1 MNTEDIKFIGGFV
14 EKNIDILC
22 CPKCNGD
29 VEFSKNVLKCKY
41 CNQMFSFE
49 NNIPLLFYQTEH
61 PEGKDVTEAI
71 KAFYEETPFPN
82 YDDFDDVGSLIDKS
96 KRGIFAKLLDEQ
108 IPFGTRIIECGCGTG
123 QLSSFLSVANRI
135 VIGTDICLNS
145 LKLAQDF
152 KEKNELERVFFV
164 QMNLFRPAFRKESF
178 DLVIST
184 GVLHHTSNPFLG
196 FKTIANLVKPGGYI
210 LIGLYHKYGR
220 VFTDIRRVI
229 FRMTNNR
236 LRFLDTRLNDTKLN
250 IAKKKAWFKDQYKNP
265 HESKHTIS
273 EILEWFKKTGF
284 SFIKSI
290 PKMKIGESFSE
301 NEKLFKRDDISGNAE
316 RFLKEFAMTF
326 SNAKDGGFFI
336 MIGKKNK

>member
-1 MNTEDIKFIGGFV
+1 MNTEDIKFIGRFI
-14 EKNIDILC
+14 EENMDILC

-29 VEFSKNVLKCKY
+29 MEFIKNVLKCKY

-49 NNIPLLFYQTEH
+49 NNVPLLFYPNEWT
-61 PEGKDVTEAI
+61 EGKDVTESI

-82 YDDFDDVGSLIDKS
+82 YDDFDNVGSLIDKS
-96 KRGIFAKLLDEQ
+96 KRGVFAKLLDEQ

-123 QLSSFLSVANRI
+123 QLSNFLSVANRI

-152 KEKNELERVFFV
+152 KEKNELERIFFI
-164 QMNLFRPAFRKESF
+164 QMNLFRPAFKGESF

-220 VFTDIRRVI
+220 VFTNIRRVI
-229 FRMTNNR
+229 FKMTNDR
-236 LRFLDTRLNDTKLN
+236 LRFLDTRLDDTKLN
-250 IAKKKAWFKDQYKNP
+250 IARKKTWFKDQYKNP
-265 HESKHTIS
+265 HESKHTIG
-273 EILEWFKKTGF
+273 EVLEWFKKTGF

-301 NEKLFKRDDISGNAE
+301 NEKLFKRDEIRGKAE
-316 RFLKEFAMTF
+316 RFLKEIGMIF